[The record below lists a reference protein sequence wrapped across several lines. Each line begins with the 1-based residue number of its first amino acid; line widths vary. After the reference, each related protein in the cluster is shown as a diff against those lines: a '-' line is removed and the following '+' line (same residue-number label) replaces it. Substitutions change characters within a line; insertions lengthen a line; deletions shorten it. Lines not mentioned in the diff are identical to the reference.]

1 MNSYTK
7 PKASVPIATTDKQ
20 QAAQNNHRQIK
31 SLKTHLWDFA
41 LDVDKHLPWL
51 RGNQLVDFV
60 QKQTDLKSTNLKL
73 PEKVA

>member
-7 PKASVPIATTDKQ
+7 PKTSVPIATTYYQ
-20 QAAQNNHRQIK
+20 QAAQNNQRQIK

-41 LDVDKHLPWL
+41 LDVEKHLPWL
-51 RGNQLVDFV
+51 RGNQLVAFV